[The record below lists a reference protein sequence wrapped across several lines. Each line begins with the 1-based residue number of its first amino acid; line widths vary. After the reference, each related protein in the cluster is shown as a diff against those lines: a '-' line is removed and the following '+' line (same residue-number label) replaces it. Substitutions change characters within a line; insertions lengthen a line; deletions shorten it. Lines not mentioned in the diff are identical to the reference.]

1 MSYTPSINSVTIEQW
16 MQTYASPEALEK
28 DLILKGFDA
37 ETVAAYIKNFKK
49 QRIAKRQFKG
59 FVLMGIGAFLGFIS
73 CLLTLT
79 KAVPVLY
86 DAILYG
92 LTIIAV
98 IIILIGLYFVFE

>member
-1 MSYTPSINSVTIEQW
+1 MSQIQTINTANIQQW

-28 DLILKGFDA
+28 DLISQGIDE
-37 ETVAAYIKNFKK
+37 ETRTAYIKAFKK
-49 QRIAKRQFKG
+49 QLIAKRQFKG

-92 LTIIAV
+92 LTLIAV
-98 IIILIGLYFVFE
+98 VIIFVGLYFVFE